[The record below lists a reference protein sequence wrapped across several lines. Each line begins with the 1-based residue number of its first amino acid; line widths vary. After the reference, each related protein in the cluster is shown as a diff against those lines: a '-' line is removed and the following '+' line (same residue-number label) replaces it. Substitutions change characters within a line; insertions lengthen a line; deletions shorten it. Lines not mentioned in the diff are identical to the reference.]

1 MLEITEHDKIYWQYE
16 YDVVAKHL
24 LPLLNEWGF
33 NLNGKTLL
41 DVGCGDGGGV
51 SAFYDAGFVCKGFD
65 IETRR
70 VELAN
75 AMRQGRNFEMLYGNI
90 YDDAFPYSNEQF
102 DLIVLHDVFEHLEKK
117 ELVLEKLKSCL
128 KSDGRI
134 LITFPPYYSA
144 FGAHQQLLKSK
155 MGKFPFF
162 HLLPFSIPFLIDKFP
177 NEDVA
182 IYFSA
187 ADVVVLPYISATQ
200 SGIAQIAYNFDK
212 PVIATDVVGLR
223 EVIVDGKT
231 GYIVPPND
239 PKTLADAITKFY
251 SGNKEKE
258 FSENVKL
265 EKQKYSWDSFVE
277 TIEELVR

>member
-1 MLEITEHDKIYWQYE
+1 MLEITEHDKKYWQYE

-24 LPLLNEWGF
+24 LPLLNERGLYS
-33 NLNGKTLL
+33 NSKTLL

-75 AMRQGRNFEMLYGNI
+75 AMRGTRDFEMVYGSI
-90 YDDAFPYSNEQF
+90 YDEDFPCSKEQF

-144 FGAHQQLLKSK
+144 YGAHQQLLSSK
-155 MGKFPFF
+155 AGKIPFF
-162 HLLPFSIPFLIDKFP
+162 HLFPFAISSIIDKLP
-177 NEDVA
+177 NEHRSFIEEIKKLAKLKMGINKFESLVTESKLK
-182 IYFSA
+182 IFSKKK
-187 ADVVVLPYISATQ
+187 YII
-200 SGIAQIAYNFDK
+200 GPNHIRFGLK
-212 PVIATDVVGLR
+212 PVGAGIFGEIPVINELISSGVVYL
-223 EVIVDGKT
+223 
-231 GYIVPPND
+231 
-239 PKTLADAITKFY
+239 LTK
-251 SGNKEKE
+251 
-258 FSENVKL
+258 
-265 EKQKYSWDSFVE
+265 
-277 TIEELVR
+277 

>member
-1 MLEITEHDKIYWQYE
+1 MLKISEHDNIYWQYE

-24 LPLLNEWGF
+24 VPLLTEWG
-33 NLNGKTLL
+33 LNSKSKTLL

-75 AMRQGRNFEMLYGNI
+75 AMRATRDFEMVYGNI
-90 YDDAFPYSNEQF
+90 YDENFPYSKEHF

-117 ELVLEKLKSCL
+117 ESVLEKLKSCL

-144 FGAHQQLLKSK
+144 YGAHQQLLKSK

-177 NEDVA
+177 NE
-182 IYFSA
+182 
-187 ADVVVLPYISATQ
+187 
-200 SGIAQIAYNFDK
+200 
-212 PVIATDVVGLR
+212 
-223 EVIVDGKT
+223 
-231 GYIVPPND
+231 
-239 PKTLADAITKFY
+239 
-251 SGNKEKE
+251 EK
-258 FSENVKL
+258 L
-265 EKQKYSWDSFVE
+265 FVE
-277 TIEELVR
+277 EIKKLASLKMGIRKFEKLSNSSGLSIEKVKKYIIGPNHIRFGLQPVSAGWFGKFPILNELISSGVIYLFKK